1 MAETK
6 SCPMCGTDA
15 AADATKCQ
23 CGYSFASVAG
33 IGGEAV
39 DWTPDMGGTSSP
51 GDNWSGWGM
60 ALVGIGVIGFALSFF
75 MEISVSSY
83 DSDVVNLDLMFQK
96 GVALAVSLFLVAMG
110 VLSMGVGAIVAAA
123 SATREG

>member
-15 AADATKCQ
+15 VADAAKCQ
-23 CGYSFASVAG
+23 CGYRFTSVAG
-33 IGGEAV
+33 ISGEAA
-39 DWTPDMGGTSSP
+39 DWTPDMGGKSSP
-51 GDNWSGWGM
+51 GDNWSAWGM
-60 ALVGIGVIGFALSFF
+60 ALTGIGVIGFALSFF
-75 MEISVSSY
+75 MEISVSSN

-110 VLSMGVGAIVAAA
+110 VLSMGVGAIVGAV
-123 SATREG
+123 SGTRDG